1 MENANW
7 KTPTGVAIGCP
18 GHDLR
23 FNFVKVHALIT
34 KLWYNRPMKTRN
46 ENAKKNNKNVNKM
59 LCLLLAMAVAFAM
72 CMSLG
77 ACGNDAATEETVEI
91 TTPAE
96 EADTQSEEAEADE
109 SDQTDGD
116 DSEDKDDSDSKD
128 KGDKKSDSQYK
139 TIYKSCD
146 AKMKKAT
153 EKYTK
158 ELKDKSGSLS
168 KSDLY
173 DETQDKIEAL
183 KEIYN
188 DGKDKMIDAML
199 KSTDDDADEYN
210 KYFNKMTESYTE
222 YSRSLTTVYTDAF

>member
-1 MENANW
+1 
-7 KTPTGVAIGCP
+7 
-18 GHDLR
+18 
-23 FNFVKVHALIT
+23 
-34 KLWYNRPMKTRN
+34 MKTRN
-46 ENAKKNNKNVNKM
+46 RNANRNNNNVNKR

-72 CMSLG
+72 CICLG
-77 ACGNDAATEETVEI
+77 ACGNDTATEETVEI

-96 EADTQSEEAEADE
+96 EDGAASEEAETDGSE
-109 SDQTDGD
+109 QTDGD
-116 DSEDKDDSDSKD
+116 ESKDKSDSDSKD

-146 AKMKKAT
+146 AEMKKAT

-158 ELKDKSGSLS
+158 ELKDKAGSLS

-188 DGKDKMIDAML
+188 DGKEKMIDAML
-199 KSTDDDADEYN
+199 KSTEDDADEYN